1 MKFTMEWVWNC
12 IINKKTDKA
21 TRWCPAEDDLVL
33 FLQGT
38 LASRY
43 AVPLEDIQRFRCYPL
58 LPFQLTVVAY
68 LLEQHFWLNR
78 NYS

>member
-43 AVPLEDIQRFRCYPL
+43 AVPLEDIQRFRCIPYFRSSL
-58 LPFQLTVVAY
+58 LLWLTC
-68 LLEQHFWLNR
+68 LN
-78 NYS
+78 NIFG